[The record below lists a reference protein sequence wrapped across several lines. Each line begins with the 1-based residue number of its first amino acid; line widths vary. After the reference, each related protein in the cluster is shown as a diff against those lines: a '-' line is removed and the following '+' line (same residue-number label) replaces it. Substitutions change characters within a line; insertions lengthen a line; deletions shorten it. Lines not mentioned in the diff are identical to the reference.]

1 MTEGLVEEQLTF
13 KIIGA
18 AMEVHRELG
27 PGFLESVYEDALCYE
42 FDRLNISYQRQLFL
56 NIRYKDALFI
66 NKFRANLLVSNAVLI
81 ENKAEKRLTAL
92 DNAQL
97 LNYLRVAGVRIGV
110 LFNFGASRLEFRRR
124 IM

>member
-1 MTEGLVEEQLTF
+1 VAEGLVEEELTF
-13 KIIGA
+13 RIIGV

-42 FDRLNISYQRQLFL
+42 FDRLNIPYQRQLFL
-56 NIRYKDALFI
+56 NIHYKDVLFI
-66 NKFRANLLVSNAVLI
+66 NKFRAGLLVDKRVLI
-81 ENKAEKRLTAL
+81 ENKAEQRLTAL

-97 LNYLRVAGVRIGV
+97 LNCLRVTGIRVGL
-110 LFNFGASRLEFRRR
+110 LFNFGTARLEFRRR